1 MDFPHFIFLKARHM
15 FDPKDS
21 MTPDIDDAWDMTSQD
36 HQEDRGDQG
45 LKHLYHVGQRSRGYT
60 QATNSKYDKFLFKK
74 KQLLSMKECSGKK
87 LLIVKVAQNDPLD
100 SSSQKI
106 DQVDSKIKDVR

>member
-1 MDFPHFIFLKARHM
+1 M

-21 MTPDIDDAWDMTSQD
+21 MTPDIDDAWDETSQD

-87 LLIVKVAQNDPLD
+87 VLIVKVSQNDPLYP
-100 SSSQKI
+100 STKKLPGGQ
-106 DQVDSKIKDVR
+106 